1 MRLRWF
7 LFLIF
12 PLLTHSQE
20 WPQGNEEESHFLRR
34 IADFWQEGE
43 YSIAKSQMEEFLQSH
58 PESAF
63 TDILSAAL
71 GDLHLREKNFSAAL
85 SCYAK
90 VQSSEWTERIFLSR
104 MQCLYE
110 MQWYAT
116 LADECES
123 YLQKEAPAEKLQAT
137 YFLAIS
143 LYQQCLNAVKDPETL
158 QKLALRAKVP
168 FEKLLESEL
177 SGEAA
182 QAFAHLCCIL
192 KDFPR
197 AAHIYEGLATQDPEG
212 AEELLFQAGL
222 IYAEYDK
229 ERAIGTFAQ
238 IHAMGQKR
246 SQEAAFNQ
254 FVLLHDLGRH
264 EELAQMKTELLADI
278 PADKQSMAH
287 LFLGKSFL
295 AMKQY
300 GEATKELLM
309 YVQETPTETA
319 LNLLLETASAEGNL
333 SAVDLAIAKWREHF
347 PSSGELPKA
356 FFARAHVLKKQEKR
370 SEARAEL
377 EKLLGEFSTFPDRSD
392 ALFELAHLEHQ
403 DLLWEGCR
411 ASSEQFLSEFPT
423 SPLAPFAAR
432 YLLSSGAHLNQKQ
445 QFIADIQ
452 KWGALPAFSDQERD
466 TWQFFAAKALFD
478 LGESSLATESLA
490 SLVQRDFPERKDAL
504 LLLALCHREDPR
516 FCSLAEEALT
526 QGTSL
531 MEPRQVH
538 ILLFNAYLAQH
549 ALEEASNH
557 LYAAFEAKAPIQAT
571 NLLWLA
577 DQYQQRLEKKGDL
590 FLAQRTA
597 TILEKVLQ
605 EDPSEEVFCQL
616 AKSYLLLSRP
626 QDAKALLEP
635 FDEPQKETKRLL
647 AESYLRTGQE
657 ERGETLLDEILK
669 QSANVRSKTTAAAC
683 LQSARLKLN
692 KQRPQALA
700 QLKDLVLQKT
710 LANEPIHLEAALDYI
725 DAQEEKKL
733 TLLKKIKADFEG
745 QEDLLSKDYH
755 AARKALPE
763 KDLIYQAYMQWMESE
778 ILSFSMQKELQA
790 KAKHLLLQIVQTGAP
805 EPLLDRVT
813 ARLKT
818 HEDSQ
823 P

>member
-12 PLLTHSQE
+12 PLLTYSQE
-20 WPQGNEEESHFLRR
+20 WPQGDEEESHFLRR

-43 YSIAKSQMEEFLQSH
+43 YSIAKNQMEEFLQSH

-63 TDILSAAL
+63 ADVLSATL

-90 VQSSEWTERIFLSR
+90 VASSEWTERIFLSR

-116 LADECES
+116 LADECEA

-143 LYQQCLNAVKDPETL
+143 LYQQCLNAVKDPEAL
-158 QKLALRAKVP
+158 QKLALRAQVP
-168 FEKLLESEL
+168 FEALLESEL
-177 SGEAA
+177 SGEVA
-182 QAFAHLCCIL
+182 QAFAHLCCVL
-192 KDFPR
+192 KEFPR
-197 AAHIYEGLATQDPEG
+197 AAQIYAELAAQDPEG
-212 AEELLFQAGL
+212 SEELLFQAGL
-222 IYAEYDK
+222 IQAEYDK
-229 ERAIGTFAQ
+229 EQAIGTFAK

-300 GEATKELLM
+300 GEATKELLA
-309 YVQETPTETA
+309 YVQETPTEVA
-319 LNLLLETASAEGNL
+319 LHQLLEAACAEENL
-333 SAVDLAIAKWREHF
+333 SAVNVAIEKWRDRF
-347 PSSGELPKA
+347 SSSTALPKA
-356 FFARAHVLKKQEKR
+356 LFARAHVLKKQGKR

-377 EKLLGEFSTFPDRSD
+377 EKLLGEFSAFPDRSD

-411 ASSEQFLSEFPT
+411 ARSEQFLSEFSS

-432 YLLSSGAHLNQKQ
+432 YLLSSGAHLSQKE

-452 KWGALPAFSDQERD
+452 KWGTLPAFSDQERD

-478 LGESSLATESLA
+478 LGELTPATETLTP
-490 SLVQRDFPERKDAL
+490 LVTREFPERKEAL
-504 LLLALCHREDPR
+504 LLLALCNREDPL
-516 FCSLAEEALT
+516 FCSRAEEALV
-526 QGTSL
+526 QGATL

-549 ALEEASNH
+549 ALEAASAH
-557 LYAAFEAKAPIQAT
+557 LYAAFEAKAPIQAM

-577 DQYQQRLEKKGDL
+577 GQYQERLEKKGDL
-590 FLAQRTA
+590 FLAQRTV

-605 EDPSEEVFCQL
+605 EEPSEEVSCQL

-635 FDEPQKETKRLL
+635 FDEPQKETRRLL

-657 ERGETLLDEILK
+657 ERGETLLDEIIK

-683 LQSARLKLN
+683 LQSARLKLH

-710 LANEPIHLEAALDYI
+710 LPNEPIHLEAALEYI
-725 DAQEEKKL
+725 DAGREKRL
-733 TLLKKIKADFEG
+733 PLLRKIKADFES
-745 QEDLLSKDYH
+745 ESDLLSKDYH

-778 ILSFSMQKELQA
+778 ILSLSLEKELQA

-813 ARLKT
+813 ARLKI